1 MKPELFGSACGY
13 KNEISQSYQM
23 VQHIIIAV
31 LFLAAVAYLGY
42 LVYGSLQTRSGCSA
56 GCASCGIDFDKIRKD
71 LAKRAIK

>member
-1 MKPELFGSACGY
+1 
-13 KNEISQSYQM
+13 M